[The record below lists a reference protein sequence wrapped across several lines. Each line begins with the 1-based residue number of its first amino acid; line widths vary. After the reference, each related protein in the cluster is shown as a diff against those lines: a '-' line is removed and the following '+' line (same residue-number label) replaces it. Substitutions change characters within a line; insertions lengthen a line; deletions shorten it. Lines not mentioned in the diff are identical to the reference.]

1 MLRMPE
7 EAVVALS
14 TEAPDRLLDRVRKLL
29 AKAEAEGVTVE
40 EAQAL
45 TAKAAEL
52 MAKYG
57 IDRALLAA
65 ARPET
70 DKPDNRIVEIYNP
83 WARVQAHLLC
93 GLAAA
98 LRCQCILLPAS
109 EGQRVHVFGYG
120 SDIERADVLYTSVL
134 IQMWHGLTAAQV
146 PAWSDNL
153 RAWRR
158 SWLLGYAAAVIAKV
172 RDAEQRRR
180 AGAASEGPDRGSS
193 RAALVLA
200 DRSLVIRQ
208 HVARAY
214 PVTRTARVTYTGN
227 GYGAGYAQG
236 KRADIGAGR
245 VGQRRARALTKWC
258 RRGYR
263 QRRRGERAACGRNAE
278 RVAPI
283 SSTPEVREPAAPE
296 QRQEDRVG
304 AVPVRPE
311 LRVPAGRPA
320 LRSGTSASTAGA
332 SSTSMSVARGQ
343 HVRDNILVSARCG
356 EQVT

>member
-1 MLRMPE
+1 MTTAP
-7 EAVVALS
+7 A

-65 ARPET
+65 TRPET
-70 DKPDNRIVEIYNP
+70 DRPDSRIVEIYNP

-98 LRCQCILLPAS
+98 LRCQCILLPAV
-109 EGQRVHVFGYG
+109 EGQRVHVFGYA

-134 IQMWHGLTAAQV
+134 VQMWHGLVAAQV
-146 PAWSDNL
+146 PVRADNV

-172 RDAEQRRR
+172 RAAEQRAER
-180 AGAASEGPDRGSS
+180 AAVTEPAGETS

-208 HVARAY
+208 NVAGTY
-214 PVTRTARVTYTGN
+214 PHTRTARVTYTGS
-227 GYGAGYAQG
+227 GYGDGYAQG
-236 KRADIGAGR
+236 KRADIGGGR
-245 VGQRRARALTKWC
+245 VGPGRTRALP
-258 RRGYR
+258 RG
-263 QRRRGERAACGRNAE
+263 RG
-278 RVAPI
+278 
-283 SSTPEVREPAAPE
+283 
-296 QRQEDRVG
+296 
-304 AVPVRPE
+304 
-311 LRVPAGRPA
+311 
-320 LRSGTSASTAGA
+320 
-332 SSTSMSVARGQ
+332 
-343 HVRDNILVSARCG
+343 
-356 EQVT
+356 